1 VVHTGYIVA
10 NENEAQQQVCACQGC
25 GHSKKQVA
33 AKSWF
38 AQWFVVEQ
46 GVISICLRNMT
57 IVCGVSITVALLLI
71 LYFSCNDGTGRYVC
85 TYAKW
90 PMISDVIN
98 QEMYNRTFILLT
110 AVFMYGV
117 QQANLRAFYK
127 MLYGKINVGRNDT
140 MMYIGIAS
148 MVALPM
154 VGIFDE
160 HNYSTFH
167 GLSAGIFFIGFMIYA
182 RMLAISL
189 DNVKDQFDAE
199 TQASIKNMY
208 NNVTGLILTTLAFFV
223 SLIVHHS
230 GGITAI
236 LEWATTFYFVNFFA
250 IASFTNT
257 YYDSVHE
264 PGKLIPKKA

>member
-1 VVHTGYIVA
+1 
-10 NENEAQQQVCACQGC
+10 
-25 GHSKKQVA
+25 
-33 AKSWF
+33 
-38 AQWFVVEQ
+38 
-46 GVISICLRNMT
+46 MT
-57 IVCGVSITVALLLI
+57 IVCALSITVALLLI

-117 QQANLRAFYK
+117 QQTNLRAFYK
-127 MLYGKINVGRNDT
+127 MLYGKIDNSRNDT
-140 MMYIGIAS
+140 MMYWGIAS

-160 HNYSTFH
+160 HNYGTFH
-167 GLSAGIFFIGFMIYA
+167 GISAGVFFIGFMIYA

-189 DNVKDQFDAE
+189 DKVKDQFDPA
-199 TQASIKNMY
+199 TQASIASMY
-208 NNVTGLILTTLAFFV
+208 SNVTGLMVTTLAFFV
-223 SLIVHHS
+223 GLIAHGS

-236 LEWATTFYFVNFFA
+236 LEWATTFYFVNFFS
-250 IASFTNT
+250 IASFANPF
-257 YYDSVHE
+257 YDSVHQ
-264 PGKLIPKKA
+264 PGTPISTKKF

>member
-1 VVHTGYIVA
+1 
-10 NENEAQQQVCACQGC
+10 
-25 GHSKKQVA
+25 
-33 AKSWF
+33 
-38 AQWFVVEQ
+38 
-46 GVISICLRNMT
+46 MT
-57 IVCGVSITVALLLI
+57 IVSALSITVALLLI

-98 QEMYNRTFILLT
+98 QEMYNRTFIFLT

-127 MLYGKINVGRNDT
+127 MLYGKIHVGRNDT

-160 HNYSTFH
+160 HNWGALH
-167 GLSAGIFFIGFMIYA
+167 GTSAGIFFIGFMIYA

-189 DNVKDQFDAE
+189 DNVKDQFDA
-199 TQASIKNMY
+199 
-208 NNVTGLILTTLAFFV
+208 
-223 SLIVHHS
+223 
-230 GGITAI
+230 
-236 LEWATTFYFVNFFA
+236 
-250 IASFTNT
+250 
-257 YYDSVHE
+257 
-264 PGKLIPKKA
+264 

>member
-1 VVHTGYIVA
+1 
-10 NENEAQQQVCACQGC
+10 
-25 GHSKKQVA
+25 
-33 AKSWF
+33 
-38 AQWFVVEQ
+38 
-46 GVISICLRNMT
+46 MT
-57 IVCGVSITVALLLI
+57 IVCALSITVALLLI

-90 PMISDVIN
+90 PMISDVIC

-117 QQANLRAFYK
+117 QQTNLRAFYK
-127 MLYGKINVGRNDT
+127 MLYGKIDNGRNDT

-160 HNYSTFH
+160 HNYGAFH
-167 GLSAGIFFIGFMIYA
+167 GISAGIFFIGFMVYA

-189 DNVKDQFDAE
+189 DKVKDQFDAP
-199 TQASIKNMY
+199 TQTAIASMY
-208 NNVTGLILTTLAFFV
+208 SKVTYLILTTLAFFV

-236 LEWATTFYFVNFFA
+236 LEWATTFYFVNFFS
-250 IASFTNT
+250 IASFANS
-257 YYDSVHE
+257 YYDSVHQ
-264 PGKLIPKKA
+264 PGTPISNKKF

>member
-1 VVHTGYIVA
+1 
-10 NENEAQQQVCACQGC
+10 
-25 GHSKKQVA
+25 
-33 AKSWF
+33 
-38 AQWFVVEQ
+38 
-46 GVISICLRNMT
+46 MT
-57 IVCGVSITVALLLI
+57 IVCALSITVALLLI

-117 QQANLRAFYK
+117 QQTNLRAFYK
-127 MLYGKINVGRNDT
+127 MLYGKIDNSRNDT
-140 MMYIGIAS
+140 MMYWGIAS

-160 HNYSTFH
+160 HNYGVFH
-167 GLSAGIFFIGFMIYA
+167 GISAGVFFIGFMIYA

-189 DNVKDQFDAE
+189 DKVKDQFDPA
-199 TQASIKNMY
+199 TQASIASMY
-208 NNVTGLILTTLAFFV
+208 SNVTGLILTTLAFV
-223 SLIVHHS
+223 VGLIAHGS

-236 LEWATTFYFVNFFA
+236 LEWATTFYFVNFFS
-250 IASFTNT
+250 IASFANPF
-257 YYDSVHE
+257 YDSVHQ
-264 PGKLIPKKA
+264 PGTPISTKKF